1 MKTLKQQFRDAALYG
16 REGRSDAVTS
26 VGYLLNSRHAYMI
39 AMAWLDGWNDVDAFH
54 WATDTERR
62 MFFLFLSEAQ

>member
-1 MKTLKQQFRDAALYG
+1 MKTLKQQFRDAALYMDD
-16 REGRSDAVTS
+16 SPPSPTPVSFWLTS
-26 VGYLLNSRHAYMI
+26 QHAYMI
-39 AMAWLDGWNDVDAFH
+39 AMGWLEGGNDVYAFH